1 MLLSHEEEDEQKC
14 NLDLENCISSCVPW
28 MDLYM
33 DFVAYQNLQE
43 FMDSEAKGNAQLYI
57 LQGTRYAWE
66 D

>member
-43 FMDSEAKGNAQLYI
+43 FMDAEAK
-57 LQGTRYAWE
+57 
-66 D
+66 